1 MPRQVSLIQVVVTGA
16 TGKMS
21 RETIA
26 AVQGQPDMRLAGLV
40 SRQAATAPAPVPGV
54 PWSATLDPLLDDLHP
69 DVVVDFSS
77 AASAVS
83 YARTALGRGVAF
95 VSGTTGLQP
104 GDLEEIERLAGERG
118 VGAVIAPNF
127 AVGAVLL
134 VHLSTLV
141 ARHFDWAELI
151 ELHHEQ
157 KADAPSGTAL
167 QTAQA
172 MVAARGSEFHETIV
186 LKQTVPGTR
195 GGSVGGVHVHSVRLP
210 GLMAHQEVLFGGLGQ
225 TLTLRHDTTGR
236 LCYMPG
242 VMLAIRS
249 AVEKPAYVF
258 GLAKL
263 LGL

>member
-1 MPRQVSLIQVVVTGA
+1 MPRRGSVIQVVVTGA

-40 SRQAATAPAPVPGV
+40 SRQAGAVPAPVSGV
-54 PWSATLDPLLDDLHP
+54 PWSASLETLLDDLHP

-77 AASAVS
+77 AASAVA
-83 YARTALGRGVAF
+83 YARAALRRGVAF

-104 GDLEEIERLAGERG
+104 GDLEEIERLAAEGRA
-118 VGAVIAPNF
+118 GAVVAPNF

-134 VHLSTLV
+134 VHLASLV
-141 ARHFDWAELI
+141 SRHFDWAEII

-172 MVAARGSEFHETIV
+172 MVAARGSDFEETV
-186 LKQTVPGTR
+186 VHKQTVPGTR
-195 GGSVGGVHVHSVRLP
+195 GGSIGGIHLHSVRLP
-210 GLMAHQEVLFGGLGQ
+210 GLMAHQEVIFGGLGQ

-242 VMLAIRS
+242 VMLAIRA
-249 AVEKPAYVF
+249 AVEKPGYVF

>member
-1 MPRQVSLIQVVVTGA
+1 MPRQGSPIRVVVTGA

-26 AVQGQPDMRLAGLV
+26 AVQDQPDMRLAGLV
-40 SRQAATAPAPVPGV
+40 SRQAASTAAPLPGV
-54 PWSATLDPLLDDLHP
+54 AWSAALGPLLDDLHP

-77 AASAVS
+77 AASAAA
-83 YARTALGRGVAF
+83 YARAALGRGIAF
-95 VSGTTGLQP
+95 VSGTTGLPP

-118 VGAVIAPNF
+118 AGAIIAPNF
-127 AVGAVLL
+127 AIGAVLL
-134 VHLSTLV
+134 VHLATL
-141 ARHFDWAELI
+141 AAKHFEWAEII
-151 ELHHEQ
+151 ELHHEH

-172 MVAARGSEFHETIV
+172 MVAARGADFEETV
-186 LKQTVPGTR
+186 VHKQTVPGSR
-195 GGSVGGVHVHSVRLP
+195 GGAVGGVHLHSVRLP
-210 GLMAHQEVLFGGLGQ
+210 GLMAHQEVIFGGLGQ

-249 AVEKPAYVF
+249 AVQEPRYVF
-258 GLAKL
+258 GLAGV